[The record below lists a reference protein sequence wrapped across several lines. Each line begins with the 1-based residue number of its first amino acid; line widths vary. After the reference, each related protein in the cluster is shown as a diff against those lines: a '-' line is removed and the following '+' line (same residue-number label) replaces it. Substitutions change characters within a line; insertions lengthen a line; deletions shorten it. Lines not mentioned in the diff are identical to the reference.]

1 MEEIRR
7 GARGRAVADVQT
19 RLAAL
24 GYSVGASGADGVFAE
39 ATERAVAAFRA
50 DRGLEPAGHVDGP
63 TWRALVDASLSFGDR
78 TIYFRR
84 PHLHGE
90 DVRQLQQALATLG
103 FRCGVDGVF
112 GVNTERA
119 VRDFQRNVGL
129 PADGIVG
136 RATTAALANLAP
148 ALAARAPAPPAPR
161 TGAVFGAGLAGRRV
175 SVRTHS
181 PGDGGLMVAR
191 ECASRLASLLELAG
205 VEVQGPASDIAAEP
219 PSHHFDILF
228 LPSDDG
234 LRLTIGIRG
243 SGDEE
248 MVTELIASLPPRLGR
263 ALADTPPGAPDHSVT
278 VSFDGVSASEFETF
292 CQRLAVA
299 VFDALAS
306 ASASRADR
314 GATA

>member
-24 GYSVGASGADGVFAE
+24 GYSVGASGADGVFAQ
-39 ATERAVAAFRA
+39 ATQRAVAAFQA
-50 DRGLEPAGHVDGP
+50 DRGLEPAGVVDGP

-78 TIYFRR
+78 TLYFRR
-84 PHLHGE
+84 PYLHGE

-119 VRDFQRNVGL
+119 VRDFQMNVGL

-148 ALAARAPAPPAPR
+148 ALAARGPAPVAPR
-161 TGAVFGAGLAGRRV
+161 TRAVFGAGLAGLRV

-181 PGDGGLMVAR
+181 TGDGGLMVAR

-205 VEVQGPASDIAAEP
+205 VEIQGPAADVPTEP
-219 PSHHFDILF
+219 ARHHLDVLF
-228 LPSDDG
+228 LSSEDGAKLTVAITGPGSDDM
-234 LRLTIGIRG
+234 IG
-243 SGDEE
+243 
-248 MVTELIASLPPRLGR
+248 ELVRSLPHRLGIS
-263 ALADTPPGAPDHSVT
+263 LGSAPDDAPAPSVT
-278 VSFDGVSASEFETF
+278 VGFERVSAPEFETF

-299 VFDALAS
+299 VFDSLALAS
-306 ASASRADR
+306 ASRAT
-314 GATA
+314 G